1 MFCIIILQSS
11 LKEHTSGLP
20 DIKSV
25 RFRHPIA
32 SYKDPPTED
41 ELDKKPLPDYLQ
53 SQFKTKIYIQVK
65 SHYVFRFPFR
75 HFVPRTA
82 DKYSLS
88 KT

>member
-53 SQFKTKIYIQVK
+53 SQIYEDLHSGKITLCFQV
-65 SHYVFRFPFR
+65 SI
-75 HFVPRTA
+75 
-82 DKYSLS
+82 
-88 KT
+88 